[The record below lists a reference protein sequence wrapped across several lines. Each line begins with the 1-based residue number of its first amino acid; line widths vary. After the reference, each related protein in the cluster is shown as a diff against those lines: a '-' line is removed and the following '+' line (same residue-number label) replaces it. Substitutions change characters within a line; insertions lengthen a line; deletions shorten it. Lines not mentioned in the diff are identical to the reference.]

1 MVVPESRCHPTQCEI
16 WAVRHGQTDWNLEG
30 RYQGQTDIPLNATG
44 IEQAKRLAATL
55 DGYRFAAIYSSDLKR
70 AHETALILAARIQCS
85 VIVDPRL
92 REIHQGEWEGM
103 QFSEVVARFPAHLT
117 QRQEQ
122 PLHARPPGGESVLEV
137 AQRIATAANEI
148 ASRHSGQ
155 RVLLVSHGL
164 AIATLIVQA
173 SQLPFERVFSLI
185 PENASITVVCWPPQ
199 SNGHQPHPSL

>member
-1 MVVPESRCHPTQCEI
+1 MVTPKPSCHPTQCEI

-30 RYQGQTDIPLNATG
+30 RYQGQTDVPLNTTG
-44 IEQAKRLAATL
+44 IEQAKHVAASL
-55 DGYRFAAIYSSDLKR
+55 DGHHFAAIYSSDLKR
-70 AHETALILAARIQCS
+70 AHDTALILAARVHCP

-103 QFSEVVARFPAHLT
+103 QFSEVVARFPHHIS

-122 PLHARPPGGESVLEV
+122 PLQVRPPGGESVLEV
-137 AQRIATAANEI
+137 AQRMAAAANDI
-148 ASRHSGQ
+148 ASRHPGQ

-173 SQLPFERVFSLI
+173 SHFPFERVFSLI
-185 PENASITVVCWPPQ
+185 PDNASITVICWPP
-199 SNGHQPHPSL
+199 SVG